1 MKKKVAKKILPEDE
15 WWRIVNLNLDDKSNY
30 IDWMH
35 EREWRLKGDFEFEL
49 SQAVVLLSNTTSYK
63 LFIQNTDEKFY
74 RNYQESI

>member
-1 MKKKVAKKILPEDE
+1 
-15 WWRIVNLNLDDKSNY
+15 
-30 IDWMH
+30 MH